1 MAGQTP
7 FVTSSPF
14 VAALGVKWAPASLKE
29 DGVMNLTVGGVSLVL
44 PAAFAKEVEY
54 LFF

>member
-14 VAALGVKWAPASLKE
+14 VAALGVKWAPASLAE
-29 DGVMNLTVGGVSLVL
+29 DGVMNLTVGGVSLLL
-44 PAAFAKEVEY
+44 PAAFAKEVI
-54 LFF
+54 LVF